1 MAATLVDGERIDFE
15 SGPVA
20 RCGVLRG
27 AKGRKSV
34 HAVELAYVPM
44 LWTWWPRGV
53 AEYSIGRF
61 SGSLERS
68 GSWERWC
75 TGDAWCGY
83 GHGRSPAVRI
93 IVHGGALL
101 TTCVH
106 FITRPTCSS
115 PILGAK
121 KASEWVH
128 GARLMWL
135 L

>member
-1 MAATLVDGERIDFE
+1 MAAALVDGKCVDFE

-93 IVHGGALL
+93 IVHGGAVL